1 MCRIGYMHCAR
12 IECHAT
18 RSIIIIIIVLKC
30 IKWFHKYKNSNQDP
44 SSKSS
49 IISNNVL
56 HRNLTPPF
64 TNFKAPEHDNAYRIG
79 YIISAQISNTINEMN
94 QHHHFCSLMH
104 HVVSQI
110 QNNNRIYYQNHRS
123 FSTSLS
129 TVISM
134 HFTPI

>member
-1 MCRIGYMHCAR
+1 MSDRLHALCKNRMSCYKINHNHHHCSYMHQVVS
-12 IECHAT
+12 HT
-18 RSIIIIIIVLKC
+18 
-30 IKWFHKYKNSNQDP
+30 YKNSNQDP

-49 IISNNVL
+49 IISSNFV
-56 HRNLTPPF
+56 HRNLTPPL
-64 TNFKAPEHDNAYRIG
+64 TNFMAPEHDNAYRIG
-79 YIISAQISNTINEMN
+79 YIVSAQISNTINEMN

-123 FSTSLS
+123 FSSSLS

-134 HFTPI
+134 HFTSI